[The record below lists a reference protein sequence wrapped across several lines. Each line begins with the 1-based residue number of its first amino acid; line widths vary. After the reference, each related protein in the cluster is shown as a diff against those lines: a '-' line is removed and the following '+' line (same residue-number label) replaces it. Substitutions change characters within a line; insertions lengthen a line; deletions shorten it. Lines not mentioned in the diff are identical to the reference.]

1 MKTARVKSSP
11 RSARVFVAPE
21 SRFKRN
27 RDEEEDD
34 RLVEE
39 VGGREEAAEKEGKEE
54 EEGGEG
60 GGGEGRKKHE
70 HETRAGTRR
79 GNLARECG
87 EVIKSRQRDR
97 NRVRPPGE
105 NKTKRNET
113 KQMERELEPILRG

>member
-1 MKTARVKSSP
+1 M
-11 RSARVFVAPE
+11 
-21 SRFKRN
+21 
-27 RDEEEDD
+27 
-34 RLVEE
+34 EE
-39 VGGREEAAEKEGKEE
+39 VGGRGEAAEKEEKEEKEE
-54 EEGGEG
+54 EEGG
-60 GGGEGRKKHE
+60 GGGERRKKHE